1 MPLITWAFLGYAG
14 GLLAGFWGYVV
25 PAAGCALP
33 MACATAVRRGALF
46 FVATLFLCGVVTAVV
61 TPPPPPPWERS
72 PGALEPVRSRL
83 GERIDRLFGSDAHI
97 ARALLIADQKQMAVE
112 VRERY
117 ATAGL
122 VHMLSIS
129 GLHVAI
135 IASSLELLLLTLRF
149 RRRHAAALSV
159 LLVFAYVAVL
169 DWRAPAFR
177 AAVMYGTISL
187 SRAVQR
193 PTSPWATLAI
203 GGWIPLVSP
212 RTVMELGYQL
222 SLCGMA
228 ALTAAGIIAR
238 RLKLDELGP
247 VKSRVLRD
255 LLASTLASLVTAP
268 LVAWYFGRVSLI
280 GPVANLVAGPV
291 ISILQPTL
299 FLALALAGD
308 HGAARFVA
316 GAARPLLRAFDSVAR
331 TASDLPFAALDSAPT
346 LAMTVALSVG
356 VVAVLV
362 AASGRRPGPPLKLGL
377 AVLALAAWVP
387 LLPSRVRDV
396 ELHVLDVGQG
406 DAIAL
411 RTDRGNW
418 VLFDAGRTWRRG
430 DAGRSVVVPYVRR
443 RGGNVHAFVMSHPHA
458 DHVGGGASVL
468 RWLKPRSV
476 WDPAFPGP
484 TASYRDALAL
494 AAQRSIRWRR
504 VTPGDSIAADGVA
517 ITFLAPDS
525 AWTASLSDPNEASA
539 VALVTFGS
547 VKFLLTGDAEH
558 ALESWLIFNA
568 GHLLDV
574 DVLKVAHHGSRT
586 SSTEE
591 FLDATTPRLAIIS
604 VGAENAYAHPSPEVE
619 SRLDARGIRTVRTDR
634 GGTVMVRTDGRRL
647 VVSQGGSEWELQPQ

>member
-61 TPPPPPPWERS
+61 TSSPPPPWERS